1 MQDYVCK
8 LPLRVRRLADRAS
21 ARKLKAAEKAGLTT
35 TNISW
40 IFNREVSL
48 L

>member
-1 MQDYVCK
+1 MCK
-8 LPLRVRRLADRAS
+8 LPPRIRKLADRAG
-21 ARKLKAAEKAGLTT
+21 ARKAKAAEKAGLTT